1 MKKNSII
8 MLLAA
13 ASLLVAGCAPA
24 AKTSANTQANTSSKA
39 PAKASTTLETT
50 PQFPAVSQQGKVAIV
65 AHRGFWNCEAGG
77 KSENSIASLK
87 AAQDAGV
94 WGSECDVHI
103 TADDVVI
110 VNHDGSIGGKD
121 IASHKFSDFANDLL
135 PNGEHRPTIDEYLTQ
150 AAKCPS
156 TKLIIELKPQR
167 TEAREDALVG
177 KVIAALKAHGMYD
190 PQKVLFIS
198 FSQHICEKVAAEH
211 PKFVNQFLSS
221 NFVKNETPKAYA
233 KKGINGVDY
242 HYKMFAINPDYVTTA
257 HELGMS
263 VNAWTVDKEADIKDM
278 IKLGVDAITSNEP
291 LRVRE
296 LLGDKEYKNE

>member
-1 MKKNSII
+1 MKHPGII
-8 MLLAA
+8 TLLACA
-13 ASLLVAGCAPA
+13 ATLLFSCAAPRQ
-24 AKTSANTQANTSSKA
+24 SATTDTGTTNSTATKSSV
-39 PAKASTTLETT
+39 SD
-50 PQFPAVSQQGKVAIV
+50 FPAVGQGGRIAIV

-77 KSENSIASLK
+77 NSENSIASLK
-87 AAQDAGV
+87 AAQDAGL

-103 TADDVVI
+103 TADDIVM

-121 IASHKFSDFANDLL
+121 IATHNYSDFAKDLL
-135 PNGEHRPTIDEYLTQ
+135 PNGERRPTIDEYLSQ
-150 AAKCPS
+150 AALCPA
-156 TKLIIELKPQR
+156 TKLIIELKPQKA
-167 TEAREDALVG
+167 EAREDLLVE
-177 KVIAALKAHGMYD
+177 KVIAALKAHNMYD
-190 PQKVLFIS
+190 PDKVLFIS

-242 HYKMFAINPDYVTTA
+242 HFKMFAINPDYVKTA

-296 LLGDKEYKNE
+296 LLGDNEFKNN